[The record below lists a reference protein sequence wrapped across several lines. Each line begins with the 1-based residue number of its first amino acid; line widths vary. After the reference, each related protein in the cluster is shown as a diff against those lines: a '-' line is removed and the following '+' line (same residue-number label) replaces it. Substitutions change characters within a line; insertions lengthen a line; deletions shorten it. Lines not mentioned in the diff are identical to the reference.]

1 MDSIQGNATAAS
13 RNVKHICADVTII
26 TFVSHL
32 PAKKCRNGPCSRKL
46 WSHAAAGVMGLWV
59 RVGQLHAG
67 DRMEW
72 LGRLNSA
79 ISGTSANTNGV
90 STLDT
95 GFAGPNM
102 EAMRQKVN
110 EMILNGRR

>member
-1 MDSIQGNATAAS
+1 MDSIQGNATTAS
-13 RNVKHICADVTII
+13 RNVKHICADVTIF

-32 PAKKCRNGPCSRKL
+32 PAKECRNGTCSSKL
-46 WSHAAAGVMGLWV
+46 WPHAATGVMGLWV
-59 RVGQLHAG
+59 SVGQPHAG
-67 DRMEW
+67 NRRGW
-72 LGRLNSA
+72 LGRLNRA

-95 GFAGPNM
+95 GFADPDM
-102 EAMRQKVN
+102 EALRQKVN

>member
-1 MDSIQGNATAAS
+1 MVGVVVLMYLPMDSIQGNATAAS

-59 RVGQLHAG
+59 GVGQPHVGAL
-67 DRMEW
+67 W
-72 LGRLNSA
+72 
-79 ISGTSANTNGV
+79 NGWAD
-90 STLDT
+90 S

-102 EAMRQKVN
+102 EALWLKLN